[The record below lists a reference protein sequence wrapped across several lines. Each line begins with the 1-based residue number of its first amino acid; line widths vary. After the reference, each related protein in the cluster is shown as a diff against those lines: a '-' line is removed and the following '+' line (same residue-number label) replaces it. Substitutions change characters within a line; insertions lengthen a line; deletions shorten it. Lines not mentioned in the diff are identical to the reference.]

1 MSKRKS
7 LSPEDAPLDAAPG
20 LFKPTEPAPVLRRGR
35 GRDEEEYAKRYGRTT
50 SYRLPDDLRDR
61 FKAIAEGEGVG
72 MSELAEFVLSRFVA
86 DYDAGKI
93 RLPKRQAGFALD
105 FGALER

>member
-1 MSKRKS
+1 M
-7 LSPEDAPLDAAPG
+7 
-20 LFKPTEPAPVLRRGR
+20 RRGR
-35 GRDEEEYAKRYGRTT
+35 GRDEEEYAKRYGRPT

-61 FKAIAEGEGVG
+61 FKAIAESEGVG

-93 RLPKRQAGFALD
+93 QIPKRQAGYSIDFDALD
-105 FGALER
+105 